1 MWSYLG
7 RGRKYAV
14 IVERR
19 VVGTSCLIVIVHSS
33 EVGVEGGG
41 GGSGG
46 GRMRSGVYGVRGDGF
61 TCNDKE
67 LQVGV
72 RVWDQYCCKC
82 DVRFCR

>member
-41 GGSGG
+41 GVQAEFGCGVEC
-46 GRMRSGVYGVRGDGF
+46 MVYGVMGLHV
-61 TCNDKE
+61 TTKS
-67 LQVGV
+67 
-72 RVWDQYCCKC
+72 
-82 DVRFCR
+82 CR